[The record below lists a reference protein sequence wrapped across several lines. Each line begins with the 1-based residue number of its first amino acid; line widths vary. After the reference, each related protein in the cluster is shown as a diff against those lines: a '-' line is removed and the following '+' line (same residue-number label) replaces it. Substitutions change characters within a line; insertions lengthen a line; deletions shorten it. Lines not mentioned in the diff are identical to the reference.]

1 MVARTLKRALYLI
14 VATAGVGFAMA
25 ALLLLTRTVQK
36 SDDFDRLQDIIVAI
50 NIAGG
55 MLLLAMLIGN
65 LTRLARDYRDNVPGA
80 KLKARMVG
88 MFVGLAVLPL
98 LVVFY
103 FSTQFINRG
112 IDSWFNIEVEEGL
125 ENALE
130 LSRAALELQKRRNL
144 ASTQSA
150 AQRLSLVTD
159 AQAVFELS
167 ILRREAGASEMT
179 LYGSNNTVLA
189 TSSGSA
195 TAGLPKPLN
204 EEVVLQMQQGRPFV
218 SLESLA
224 DGGVEIR
231 TAVVFRH
238 RVGRS
243 REARVVQ
250 GYYPVT
256 DRLAEMVGSVER
268 SFQEYQQLVFF
279 REDLKDLLTVTL
291 AFVLL
296 LSLLAAIY
304 GAFVLSRRLVAPIQ
318 DLVAGTRAVAMGDFD
333 TRLPAPSRDEIGFLI
348 SSFNDMTQR
357 LATARREA
365 SLNQA
370 LVEAERTNLEVI
382 LARLSTGVVA
392 LEADLTIRN
401 ANQAAGAILGV
412 DLVHRSGEKLVDVA
426 RENALLEQFVDVARV
441 HLDAG
446 ETEWREQIV
455 LRGEV
460 GRRVLTCACTTLPGD
475 ENHAAGYVVVFDDI
489 TALLQAQR
497 DAAWGEVARRL
508 AHEIKNPL
516 TPIQLSAERMRHKYL
531 HSMPE
536 EEAQVLDRATHTIV
550 QQVEAMKEM
559 VNAFSDYARAP
570 DIEIARF
577 DLDKLVHEVVDLYRA
592 QESAVKIVLTSD
604 PTLPPLEADMGR
616 VRQMLHNLIRN
627 AVEALEHTDDARI
640 DVHVSAAEIDS
651 VPMVQIRVEDNGPG
665 FQAGSVNQVFDPYV
679 TTKPKG
685 TGLGLAIVKK
695 LVEEHVGTIQ
705 AANRA
710 VGGAMISIRLP
721 VDEAAREMMITLAP
735 GRADRRREQ
744 AWPTR
749 TYSSSTTKPISE
761 I

>member
-1 MVARTLKRALYLI
+1 MVARTLKRAFYYLI
-14 VATAGVGFAMA
+14 ATSGVGLALA
-25 ALLLLTRTVQK
+25 ALFLLTQTVQK
-36 SDDFDRLQDIIVAI
+36 SGDFDRMQEVILWI
-50 NIAGG
+50 NIIGG
-55 MLLLAMLIGN
+55 ALLFALLIGN
-65 LTRLARDYRDNVPGA
+65 LARLFSDYRKDVPGA

-98 LVVFY
+98 IVVFY

-112 IDSWFNIEVEEGL
+112 IDSWFNVQVEEGL
-125 ENALE
+125 DNALT

-144 ASTQSA
+144 QSTQAA
-150 AQRLSLVTD
+150 AQRLAVVND
-159 AQAVFELS
+159 RQAVFELGV
-167 ILRREAGASEMT
+167 LRRDSGAREVT
-179 LYGSNNTVLA
+179 LYGANNTVLA
-189 TSSGSA
+189 TSSDSA
-195 TAGLPKPLN
+195 TASLPQALT

-224 DGGVEIR
+224 SGRVEVR
-231 TAVVFRH
+231 TAVVFTH
-238 RVGRS
+238 RAGRVQQ
-243 REARVVQ
+243 ARVVQ
-250 GYYPVT
+250 AHYPVA
-256 DRLAEMVGSVER
+256 DRLGKMVSSVEN
-268 SFQEYQQLVFF
+268 SYQEYQQLVFF
-279 REDLKDLLTVTL
+279 REDLKDLLTWTL

-296 LSLLAAIY
+296 LSLLTAIA

-333 TRLPAPSRDEIGFLI
+333 TRLPTPARDEIGFLI

-365 SLNQA
+365 SLSQA

-382 LARLSTGVVA
+382 LARLSTGVLA
-392 LEADLTIRN
+392 LESDLRIRN
-401 ANQAAGAILGV
+401 ANQAASSILGV
-412 DLVHRSGEKLVDVA
+412 SLEHRSGEPLMEAAKGYP
-426 RENALLEQFVDVARV
+426 LLEQFVDVARV

-460 GRRVLTCACTTLPGD
+460 GKRVLTCACTALPGD
-475 ENHAAGYVVVFDDI
+475 EDHAAGYVVVFDDI

-531 HSMPE
+531 QTMSE
-536 EEAQVLDRATHTIV
+536 DEAQILDRATHTIV

-570 DIEIARF
+570 DMEISLF

-592 QESAVKIVLTSD
+592 QESEVRIVLSSD
-604 PTLPPLEADMGR
+604 PTMPMIEADMGR
-616 VRQMLHNLIRN
+616 VRQILHNLIRN
-627 AVEALEHTDDARI
+627 AVEALENTPDAQI
-640 DVHVSAAEIDS
+640 DVHVSAAELENVD
-651 VPMVQIRVEDNGPG
+651 VVQIKVEDNGPG
-665 FQAGSVNQVFDPYV
+665 FQSGSVSQIFDPYV

-695 LVEEHVGTIQ
+695 LVEEHIGSIR
-705 AANRA
+705 ARNRED
-710 VGGAMISIRLP
+710 GGAMISIRLP
-721 VDEAAREMMITLAP
+721 LNEAARELMIAKAP
-735 GRADRRREQ
+735 GRAEKRREQ
-744 AWPTR
+744 A
-749 TYSSSTTKPISE
+749 
-761 I
+761 